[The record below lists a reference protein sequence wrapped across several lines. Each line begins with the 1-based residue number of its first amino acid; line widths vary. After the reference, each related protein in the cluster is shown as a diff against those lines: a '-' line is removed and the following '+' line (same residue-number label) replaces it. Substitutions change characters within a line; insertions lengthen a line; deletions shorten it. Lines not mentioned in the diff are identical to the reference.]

1 MATGIPDYY
10 LGGTP
15 ESTQGLSPLQLALAN
30 ILRTGTETALFAN
43 PDFILEMQR
52 FTNSIPLTPF
62 DVSENYGEMT
72 TWDGE
77 NGQYLTADKGTAKI
91 LNEIARGITGIRV
104 IVIGDVIYVQ
114 RVAQDCGPN
123 EEVRYELVQV
133 GKKSEIAEGTFAVYG
148 KVIYSG
154 SVSSAV
160 MENIMALSGGV

>member
-62 DVSENYGEMT
+62 DVSENYGEIT

-77 NGQYLTADKGTAKI
+77 NGKYLTADKGTAKI
-91 LNEIARGITGIRV
+91 LNDIARGITGIRV

-133 GKKSEIAEGTFAVYG
+133 GKKSEIAQGTFAVYG

-160 MENIMALSGGV
+160 MENNMALSGGV

>member
-62 DVSENYGEMT
+62 NVSENYGEIT

-77 NGQYLTADKGTAKI
+77 NGTYLTANKGTAKI
-91 LNEIARGITGIRV
+91 LNDIARGITGIRV

-133 GKKSEIAEGTFAVYG
+133 GKKSEIAQGTFAVYG

-160 MENIMALSGGV
+160 MENNMALSGGV

>member
-43 PDFILEMQR
+43 PDFINEMRR
-52 FTNSIPLTPF
+52 FTDSVPVVPLNII
-62 DVSENYGEMT
+62 ENYGGGYENNSI
-72 TWDGE
+72 GE
-77 NGQYLTADKGTAKI
+77 FAPYYIQGSAK
-91 LNEIARGITGIRV
+91 LLDQIARSIKAVRIIT
-104 IVIGDVIYVQ
+104 IGDTIYVQ

-123 EEVRYELVQV
+123 DEVRYELVQV
-133 GKKSEIAEGTFAVYG
+133 GKKAEIAEGTFAVYG

-154 SVSSAV
+154 SVSNAV
-160 MENIMALSGGV
+160 MENNMALSGGV